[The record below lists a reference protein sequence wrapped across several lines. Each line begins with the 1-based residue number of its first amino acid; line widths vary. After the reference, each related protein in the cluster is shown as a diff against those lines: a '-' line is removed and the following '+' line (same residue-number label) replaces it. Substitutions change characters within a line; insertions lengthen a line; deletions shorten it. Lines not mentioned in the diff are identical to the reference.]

1 MFSLSADWFRIKLSK
16 TPVSLPVQM
25 IVDLKK
31 SEQLPTNANVILGDG
46 NRISKIKSPIFNSG
60 SSVVS
65 GVNVRA
71 QTEWQTDWA
80 DMDFEVRWIHLTQP
94 KSYVA
99 SVPNPYD
106 TPSERAHA
114 TLLANSDNLTASW
127 NVNFVSG
134 DWNVRESYRYKSWIG
149 HDITL
154 RWKNVFGK
162 DAVDLT
168 AGIFNVGD
176 RGPATDPTRPGVA
189 GAVETLD
196 SLRGRTFFL
205 TTKMSF

>member
-1 MFSLSADWFRIKLSK
+1 MAIESRKSRALYSTADPQLSPESMFAHKPNGKL
-16 TPVSLPVQM
+16 
-25 IVDLKK
+25 I
-31 SEQLPTNANVILGDG
+31 
-46 NRISKIKSPIFNSG
+46 
-60 SSVVS
+60 
-65 GVNVRA
+65 
-71 QTEWQTDWA
+71 WA

-99 SVPNPYD
+99 SLPNPYD

-114 TLLANSDNLTASW
+114 TLLANRDNLTASW

-134 DWNVRESYRYKSWIG
+134 YWNVRESYRYKSWIG

-154 RWKNVFGK
+154 QWKNVFGK

-176 RGPATDPTRPGVA
+176 RGPATDPTRPGAA